1 MDLLSGRVVVQGCSP
16 SWRGIKSPR
25 VPLLLGSWAATGS
38 SAFPGC
44 SCALAVCRNGS
55 AVVPF
60 AKKKRKGYSVEPP
73 DGEET
78 KDGAS
83 DEIDREVEDVDGEEE
98 EEEGSKEDAGD
109 DDDIVDDDDSDND
122 DDYDFEDDFE
132 SDDEQDLYVGDGGAG
147 GGVALAGTWWG
158 KEALAL
164 AEEVSASFDGDLKI
178 YAFKATA
185 NLEIRVRIEKM
196 STRYGSPTIDDI
208 EAYTIA
214 YRAKLDDAESA
225 GRIPKNV
232 SLEVSSPG
240 VERVIRVPDDL
251 ERFKERSMYV
261 RYVTTSEDAA
271 TPQEGD
277 GVFRLISYDVDLCEC
292 TWGIADV
299 KINRQQT
306 GKGRPLSKKQR
317 EWRLQTPFE
326 SLKLV
331 RVYSEC

>member
-1 MDLLSGRVVVQGCSP
+1 MDLAARRVVHGCSP
-16 SWRGIKSPR
+16 SWRCIKSPR
-25 VPLLLGSWAATGS
+25 VSPLLAFWAAG
-38 SAFPGC
+38 FPGC
-44 SCALAVCRNGS
+44 SCPLAVCRNAP

-60 AKKKRKGYSVEPP
+60 AKKKRKGYSELPA
-73 DGEET
+73 DEE
-78 KDGAS
+78 KNDDVS
-83 DEIDREVEDVDGEEE
+83 DELEGEDKNVDDNEEE
-98 EEEGSKEDAGD
+98 EEHVSGE
-109 DDDIVDDDDSDND
+109 DIVDEDDYED
-122 DDYDFEDDFE
+122 DGDYDFEDDFE

-147 GGVALAGTWWG
+147 GGVSLAGTWWG

-164 AEEVSASFDGDLKI
+164 AEQVSESFDGDLKI

-214 YRAKLDDAESA
+214 LRAKLDDAESA
-225 GRIPKNV
+225 GRTPKNI

-240 VERVIRVPDDL
+240 VERVIRVPDEL
-251 ERFKERSMYV
+251 ERFKERAMYV
-261 RYVTTSEDAA
+261 RYIATGEDVAM
-271 TPQEGD
+271 PQEAD

-292 TWGIADV
+292 VWGIADV

-306 GKGRPLSKKQR
+306 CKGRPLSKKQR
-317 EWRLQTPFE
+317 EWRLQTPFKA
-326 SLKLV
+326 LKLV

>member
-1 MDLLSGRVVVQGCSP
+1 MGLVAGRGVGVHVRLP
-16 SWRGIKSPR
+16 SWGSIKPSPR
-25 VPLLLGSWAATGS
+25 LPLLLGSLPAAAVRA
-38 SAFPGC
+38 AFPGC
-44 SCALAVCRNGS
+44 SCPPAVRRNAP

-60 AKKKRKGYSVEPP
+60 AKKKRKGQSDEPP
-73 DGEET
+73 DEEPA
-78 KDGAS
+78 GNLA
-83 DEIDREVEDVDGEEE
+83 DEMDDEAVEEE
-98 EEEGSKEDAGD
+98 ENFLDDD
-109 DDDIVDDDDSDND
+109 DDDIMDDDEDDDDG
-122 DDYDFEDDFE
+122 DYSFDDDFE

-147 GGVALAGTWWG
+147 GGISLAGTWWD

-164 AEEVSASFDGDLKI
+164 AEQVSASFDGDLKI
-178 YAFKATA
+178 YAFKTAA
-185 NLEIRVRIEKM
+185 NLTIRVRIEKM

-225 GRIPKNV
+225 GKIPQNI

-240 VERVIRVPDDL
+240 VERVVRVPEEL
-251 ERFKERSMYV
+251 ERFKERAMYI
-261 RYVTTSEDAA
+261 RYTTASDERA

-277 GVFRLISYDVDLCEC
+277 GVLRLISYDMDLREC

-299 KINRQQT
+299 KINRQQA
-306 GKGRPLSKKQR
+306 GKGRPLSKKQK

-331 RVYSEC
+331 RLYSEC

>member
-1 MDLLSGRVVVQGCSP
+1 MDLVVESVVHGRLPVRPSRFPLLPGSLPSTTVALSAAFSGRPCPPIV
-16 SWRGIKSPR
+16 R
-25 VPLLLGSWAATGS
+25 
-38 SAFPGC
+38 
-44 SCALAVCRNGS
+44 RNAP

-60 AKKKRKGYSVEPP
+60 AKKKRNEYIEDPP
-73 DGEET
+73 DEEVADDFT
-78 KDGAS
+78 
-83 DEIDREVEDVDGEEE
+83 DELEEDFDDA
-98 EEEGSKEDAGD
+98 KEDEGDVMD
-109 DDDIVDDDDSDND
+109 DDEEYE

-132 SDDEQDLYVGDGGAG
+132 SDDEQDLYAGDGGAG
-147 GGVALAGTWWG
+147 GGISLAGAWWD

-164 AEEVSASFDGDLKI
+164 AEQVSASFNDDLKI
-178 YAFKATA
+178 YAFKTAA
-185 NLEIRVRIEKM
+185 NLTIRVRIEKM

-214 YRAKLDDAESA
+214 YRAKLDEAESA
-225 GRIPKNV
+225 GKIPKNI

-240 VERVIRVPDDL
+240 VERVIRIPEEL
-251 ERFKERSMYV
+251 ERFKERAMYV
-261 RYVTTSEDAA
+261 RYTTASDEAT

-277 GVFRLISYDVDLCEC
+277 GVLTLISYDMDLREC

-299 KINRQQT
+299 KINRQQS

-331 RVYSEC
+331 RLYSEC

>member
-1 MDLLSGRVVVQGCSP
+1 MDLAAGRVIQGCLP
-16 SWRGIKSPR
+16 SWESTRLLR
-25 VPLLLGSWAATGS
+25 TPLLLGSCAPGRAA
-38 SAFPGC
+38 SAGAC
-44 SCALAVCRNGS
+44 SCRQVVCQNAS
-55 AVVPF
+55 VVVPF
-60 AKKKRKGYSVEPP
+60 AKKKRKGGSDEPP
-73 DGEET
+73 GGDEEGEE
-78 KDGAS
+78 DGFV
-83 DEIDREVEDVDGEEE
+83 DEMEGEGDDEEDVDD
-98 EEEGSKEDAGD
+98 EDVLDDDEFD
-109 DDDIVDDDDSDND
+109 DDD
-122 DDYDFEDDFE
+122 YAFEDDFE

-147 GGVALAGTWWG
+147 GGISFAGTWWD

-164 AEEVSASFDGDLKI
+164 AEDVSNSFEGDLKI
-178 YAFKATA
+178 YAFKTA
-185 NLEIRVRIEKM
+185 ANSIIRVRIEKM

-225 GRIPKNV
+225 GRIPQNI

-251 ERFKERSMYV
+251 ERFKERAMYV
-261 RYVTTSEDAA
+261 RYTTTSDEG
-271 TPQEGD
+271 TIQEGD
-277 GVFRLISYDVDLCEC
+277 GVFRLISYDMDLCEC

-299 KINRQQT
+299 KINRQQA

-331 RVYSEC
+331 RVHSDC

>member
-1 MDLLSGRVVVQGCSP
+1 MDSVAGGVLHGRLPIRPSRFPLVLRSSP
-16 SWRGIKSPR
+16 SPTVAVS
-25 VPLLLGSWAATGS
+25 AAL
-38 SAFPGC
+38 PGC
-44 SCALAVCRNGS
+44 PCPPIVRRNAP

-60 AKKKRKGYSVEPP
+60 AKKKRKGYGNEPP
-73 DGEET
+73 GEEAE
-78 KDGAS
+78 DDLV
-83 DEIDREVEDVDGEEE
+83 DELEEDEEVEEE
-98 EEEGSKEDAGD
+98 EDFD
-109 DDDIVDDDDSDND
+109 DDEGDIIDDYEEDE

-147 GGVALAGTWWG
+147 GGISLAGTWWD

-164 AEEVSASFDGDLKI
+164 AEQVSASFDDNLKI
-178 YAFKATA
+178 YAFKTAA
-185 NLEIRVRIEKM
+185 NLTIRVRIEKM

-225 GRIPKNV
+225 GKIPQNI

-240 VERVIRVPDDL
+240 VERVVRIPEEL
-251 ERFKERSMYV
+251 ERFKERAMYV
-261 RYVTTSEDAA
+261 RYTTTSDEAD

-277 GVFRLISYDVDLCEC
+277 GVLRLISYDMDMQEC
-292 TWGIADV
+292 IWGIADV
-299 KINRQQT
+299 KINRQQS

-331 RVYSEC
+331 RLYSEC

>member
-1 MDLLSGRVVVQGCSP
+1 MDLVSGRVIQGCSP
-16 SWRGIKSPR
+16 SWRGIKPPR
-25 VPLLLGSWAATGS
+25 FPLLLGSWAAAGS

-44 SCALAVCRNGS
+44 SCALAVCRNAS

-73 DGEET
+73 DGEEE
-78 KDGAS
+78 KDDVP
-83 DEIDREVEDVDGEEE
+83 DEIGGEVEDVDVEEE
-98 EEEGSKEDAGD
+98 EVGEEDAG

-122 DDYDFEDDFE
+122 DDYDFEDEFE

-147 GGVALAGTWWG
+147 GGVSLAGTWWG

-164 AEEVSASFDGDLKI
+164 AEEVSTSFDGDLKI

-185 NLEIRVRIEKM
+185 SLEIRVRIEKM

-261 RYVTTSEDAA
+261 RYVMTSEDAA
-271 TPQEGD
+271 TTQEGD